1 MQVVD
6 FKGVKKTKKTLYN
19 NSKDP
24 YNSLM
29 MIEKGN
35 EMRNMTLASVGDVIR
50 AYDFKPMVGRGD
62 CYMEGKVVSK
72 GLTKAGFDGF
82 TIEMSKVVFSGEERD
97 VIAGDVGYVPFEVMF
112 MEYDGR
118 ILNLSK

>member
-1 MQVVD
+1 MKNV
-6 FKGVKKTKKTLYN
+6 
-19 NSKDP
+19 
-24 YNSLM
+24 
-29 MIEKGN
+29 
-35 EMRNMTLASVGDVIR
+35 TLASVGDVIR

-62 CYMEGKVVSK
+62 CYMEGKVVAK

-82 TIEMSKVVFSGEERD
+82 TIEMSKVVFDDKVKEVPAGE
-97 VIAGDVGYVPFEVMF
+97 IGYVPFEVMF